1 MKQDSIIEAYKNV
14 VEAFNNVDARVRDM
28 TNLLPDA
35 PVEGDEKPGKMVT
48 PDMNKCLYIG
58 ATYLED
64 ARLRINA
71 VFTEM
76 LRYSDEFVAQQM
88 AAQAEAQEQEQA
100 PADPAPNFKPQDAQP

>member
-76 LRYSDEFVAQQM
+76 LRYSEEFVEQQLAEQ
-88 AAQAEAQEQEQA
+88 AAGAAA